1 MPDEVPVSQARV
13 GGEERDTRHVGKA
26 SRTEQQQ
33 ALLRNSLEERP
44 ERDQEGYLPAV
55 GDQDQ
60 WRIGGT
66 ASPACFFCCLIAL
79 FSFGDCWGFFFCC
92 FGG

>member
-1 MPDEVPVSQARV
+1 MDAVFLTANARSPRN
-13 GGEERDTRHVGKA
+13 GH
-26 SRTEQQQ
+26 
-33 ALLRNSLEERP
+33 LL
-44 ERDQEGYLPAV
+44 AV

-66 ASPACFFCCLIAL
+66 ASPACFFCCLIAF
-79 FSFGDCWGFFFCC
+79 FSFAVCCGFFFCC

>member
-1 MPDEVPVSQARV
+1 MITAAMTFILIPSTRRARQAITNTLARQRLV
-13 GGEERDTRHVGKA
+13 RG
-26 SRTEQQQ
+26 
-33 ALLRNSLEERP
+33 LLRAIAFDP
-44 ERDQEGYLPAV
+44 KGYLPAV